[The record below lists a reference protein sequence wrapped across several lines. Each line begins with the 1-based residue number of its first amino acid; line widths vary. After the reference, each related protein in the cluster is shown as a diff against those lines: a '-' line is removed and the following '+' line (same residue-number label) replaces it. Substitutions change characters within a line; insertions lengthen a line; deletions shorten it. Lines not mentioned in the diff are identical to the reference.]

1 MNDDLVKKFQE
12 LKSKHDSL
20 VAEKLKYEAKRD
32 QLNIEIKAIQDKY
45 TQYDLSSIESVESII
60 KDLTDQLDTELV
72 NINEQYSKIKAV

>member
-32 QLNIEIKAIQDKY
+32 QLNVEIKAIQDKY

>member
-32 QLNIEIKAIQDKY
+32 QLNVEIKAIQDKY

-60 KDLTDQLDTELV
+60 KDLTNQLDTELV